1 MLGLGLD
8 QVHVGLK
15 VTNCIRIRLEFESSL
30 SGIRIRS
37 IYPTPTDRL
46 IELLPMCLHFQDIE
60 RDIYVFAEP

>member
-15 VTNCIRIRLEFESSL
+15 VTNRIRIRLEFESSL

-46 IELLPMCLHFQDIE
+46 IELLPMCLHNQDIE